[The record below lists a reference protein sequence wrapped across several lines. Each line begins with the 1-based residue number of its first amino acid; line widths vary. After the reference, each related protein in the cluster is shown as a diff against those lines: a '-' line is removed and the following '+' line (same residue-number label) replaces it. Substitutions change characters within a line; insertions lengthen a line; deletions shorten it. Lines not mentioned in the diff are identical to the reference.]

1 MTTVLTTLREWA
13 DSLPFW
19 EQVALEQILAG
30 KDFVDAE
37 YEQLIQF
44 LLEDKNLLEK
54 SDEPR
59 PQLKVLQNEMW
70 EIPEENRPVKLIS
83 VSNLQ
88 NVNALALN
96 QTLTFGDEMTAIFGA
111 NGSGKSGYARVIG
124 CAGFT
129 RGDREVIPN
138 AFKPLEPN
146 QIQAA
151 TIHLKI
157 GDELKTINY
166 KIGEACTDLTS
177 FYVFDSTSVVTHLTK
192 SNKISFS
199 PAGLSFLT
207 RLSQVHDE
215 CSSRLT
221 DRANALL
228 KPHNFNELFFGGSEI
243 KTQIANLNDKTDL
256 KTLHQR
262 SVLSPEDE
270 TRMQELDSEIARLK
284 ANEIDEK
291 IKETNQTI
299 KDLETLIKQLSVIEQ
314 KISQEVFENFKSLE
328 ERLNEQQKAAE
339 NVSVGQFKSADFSQ
353 VGSQTWLNFIESAKK
368 LSVLEGEGKEY
379 PNENDKCLLC
389 RQNLSNEAIN
399 LLHSFWTFLE
409 DESQARLEETQEEF
423 LGLQKEFSAMSLDCF
438 NEQNV
443 SHRYLE
449 KNHPKLF
456 GKVQGFL
463 NFAELR
469 KRNLLDSSN
478 KSEAEIIALMPA
490 SANSEIENVIGE
502 LKHRLFDLE
511 QTNPQEKIFEL
522 SEELKILRHRSILR
536 DNWTAIEQYV
546 KEAQQAVKMQKAI
559 GNTRHI
565 TNKYNE
571 LFKELVTE
579 KYVQEFESLLR
590 RLNCPLQVKIKTK
603 PQKGE
608 TLKQII
614 LETPDAVE
622 ASHKLEKILSEGEK
636 RAVALADFLTEIAM
650 DETSRGIVLDDP
662 VTSLDWEWKE
672 TVATCLAAEAK
683 KRQVIVFTHDL
694 HFLSLQKKYC
704 ENYQAEITSHWIKK
718 EGADKPGFV
727 YLDNSPIAERE
738 MRDTKQAS
746 AFLQQA
752 KDANNPVETEYFLQQ
767 GFGCLRTSYE
777 ALVIYEI
784 FGQVVLRFEER
795 VSIDRLKD
803 VVAQSEILDE
813 VRQKYDLVSR
823 YVTGHLHSDAF
834 HAQPADCDLLKREI
848 DDFDTLKGKIKSIK
862 KQNKKT
868 LLQNG

>member
-1 MTTVLTTLREWA
+1 MNTVLNSLGEWA
-13 DSLPFW
+13 GTLPFW
-19 EQVALEQILAG
+19 EQSALEQIIKG
-30 KDFVDAE
+30 KDFAE
-37 YEQLIQF
+37 ADYERLTQY
-44 LLEDKNLLEK
+44 LLEDKKLLGK
-54 SDEPR
+54 SDVPR
-59 PQLKVLQNEMW
+59 PELKFLQNDSTKTDRESSS
-70 EIPEENRPVKLIS
+70 VKLVSI
-83 VSNLQ
+83 SNLQ

-96 QTLTFGDEMTAIFGA
+96 QTLTFGDELTAIFGA

-129 RGDREVIPN
+129 RGDREIIPN
-138 AFKPLEPN
+138 AFKPIEPN

-151 TIHLKI
+151 VIQLKI
-157 GDELKTINY
+157 GDELKIINY

-215 CSSRLT
+215 CSRRLT
-221 DRANALL
+221 DQANALL
-228 KPHNFNELFFGGSEI
+228 KPHNFNELFFGSSEI
-243 KTQIANLNDKTDL
+243 KTQITNLNEKTDL
-256 KTLHQR
+256 KTLQQR

-291 IKETNQTI
+291 IKETNQTV
-299 KDLETLIKQLSVIEQ
+299 KDLEILIKQLTAIEQ
-314 KISQEVFENFKSLE
+314 KLSQEVFGNFKSLE
-328 ERLNEQQKAAE
+328 EKLSEQQKAAE
-339 NVSVGQFKSADFSQ
+339 NASVGQFKSADFSQ
-353 VGSQTWLNFIESAKK
+353 VGSQVWLNFIESAKK
-368 LSVLEGEGKEY
+368 LSVLESEGNEY

-389 RQNLSNEAIN
+389 RQNLSNEAIS
-399 LLHSFWTFLE
+399 LLHLFWKFLE
-409 DESQARLEETQEEF
+409 DESQAQLEETQKEF
-423 LGLQKEFSAMSLDCF
+423 LGLQREVSAVSLDCF
-438 NEQNV
+438 NDQNV
-443 SHRYLE
+443 SRRYLE
-449 KNHPKLF
+449 KNYSELF
-456 GKVQGFL
+456 GKVQNFL
-463 NFAELR
+463 ILAERR
-469 KRNLLDSSN
+469 KQNLLNSVN
-478 KSEAEIIALMPA
+478 KPEAESITSLPD
-490 SANSEIENVIGE
+490 SATSEIENVIGE
-502 LKHRLFDLE
+502 LKRQLFDLE

-522 SEELKILRHRSILR
+522 SEELKILRHRSILL
-536 DNWTAIEQYV
+536 DNWTAIERYV
-546 KEAQQAVKMQKAI
+546 KDAQQAVKMQKAV

-571 LFKELVTE
+571 LFKEMVTE
-579 KYVQEFESLLR
+579 KYVREFESLLQ
-590 RLNCPLQVKIKTK
+590 RLNCPLRVKIKTK

-636 RAVALADFLTEIAM
+636 RAVALADFLTEIAL

-672 TVATCLAAEAK
+672 TVANCLAAEAK

-694 HFLSLQKKYC
+694 HFLSLLKKHG
-704 ENYQAEITSHWIKK
+704 ENYQAEIASHWIKK
-718 EGADKPGFV
+718 EGSDKPGFV
-727 YLDNSPIAERE
+727 YLDNSPVAERE
-738 MRDTKQAS
+738 MRDTKQSS

-834 HAQPADCDLLKREI
+834 HAQPADCELLKKEI
-848 DDFDTLKGKIKSIK
+848 DDFDTLKRKIKSIK
-862 KQNKKT
+862 KQNKKA